1 MKFGKLAQTG
11 PIQGQIVKISNFSTK
26 KNKMAAA
33 AILKNHKKSR
43 YHSNGLTDLREI
55 WHDYA
60 KWVS

>member
-1 MKFGKLAQTG
+1 MRQT
-11 PIQGQIVKISNFSTK
+11 VKILHFS
-26 KNKMAAA
+26 KNKMAAV

-43 YHSNGLTDLREI
+43 YHNNEMANLREI